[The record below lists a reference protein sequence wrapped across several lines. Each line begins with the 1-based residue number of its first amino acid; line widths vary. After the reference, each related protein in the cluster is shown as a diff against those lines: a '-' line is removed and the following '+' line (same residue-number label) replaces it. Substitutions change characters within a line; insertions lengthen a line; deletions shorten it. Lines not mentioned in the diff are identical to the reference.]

1 MGLPDPPLIVHV
13 IHSLQGGGTER
24 VLLRL
29 LQQFDHRKFRHAVI
43 TLRQAGELASQLPD
57 NVACIALES
66 RGRRPLNGL
75 RLAVVLRQLRPA
87 MVHARNTGTWADTT
101 AACLLHRSSRLLL
114 GFHGLEDRIKF
125 TPRNRLAITMAR
137 LAGAEFSSVSH
148 HGARLLETAGVPSD
162 RITVIPNGVPPF
174 DGATANRSRIR
185 EELGLSPRI
194 RVFGTVGSLK
204 PVKGHE
210 TLFRAFARLANSDP
224 GYRLLVVGDG
234 PLRGAL
240 EQLAHQLGVGDSV
253 IFAGDC
259 SNVPDLLGAMDAYVC
274 ASRSEEM
281 SNALME
287 AMTAGLPV
295 ISTDVGDHSLLVR
308 NGVEGWLVPP
318 ENPEALMAAMR
329 RISITDQGKIGRS
342 AALRA
347 ANFSFERTVAAYE
360 TMYCRIS
367 YNVRKSQPHMFVSQC
382 QKVSP
387 LPQSLAP
394 SFNQQ

>member
-1 MGLPDPPLIVHV
+1 MGLPDPPLIIHV

-29 LQQFDHRKFRHAVI
+29 LQRFDHGKFRHAVI

-57 NVACIALES
+57 DVACIALES

-87 MVHARNTGTWADTT
+87 IVHARNTGTWADAT
-101 AACLLHRSSRLLL
+101 AACLLHRNSRLLL
-114 GFHGLEDRIKF
+114 GFHGLEDGIEF
-125 TPRNRLAITMAR
+125 TVRNRLVSRTAR
-137 LAGAEFSSVSH
+137 LTGAEFSSVSH
-148 HGARLLETAGVPSD
+148 HGARLLETAGVPSE

-174 DGATANRSRIR
+174 DGVPANRSRIR
-185 EELGLSPRI
+185 EELGLSPWI
-194 RVFGTVGSLK
+194 RVFGSVGSLK

-224 GYRLLVVGDG
+224 GCRLLVVGDG

-240 EQLAHQLGVGDSV
+240 EQLANQLGVIDSV
-253 IFAGDC
+253 IFAGNC
-259 SNVPDLLGAMDAYVC
+259 SNVPDLLEAMDAYVC

-287 AMTAGLPV
+287 AMAAGLPV
-295 ISTDVGDHSLLVR
+295 ISTDVGDHSLLLR
-308 NGVEGWLVPP
+308 EGLDGWLVPP

-329 RISITDQGKIGRS
+329 RISITDRAKMGRS
-342 AALRA
+342 ASLQA
-347 ANFSFERTVAAYE
+347 ANFSFERTVVAYE
-360 TMYCRIS
+360 TIYWRLMS
-367 YNVRKSQPHMFVSQC
+367 NVKQSQPHMFVSQC